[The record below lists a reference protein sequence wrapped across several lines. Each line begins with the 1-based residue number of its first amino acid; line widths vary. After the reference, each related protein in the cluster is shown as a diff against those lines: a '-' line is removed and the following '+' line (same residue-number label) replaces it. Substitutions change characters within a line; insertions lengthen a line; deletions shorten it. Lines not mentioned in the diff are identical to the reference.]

1 MDIKSTTNKTLDDM
15 PDNFSMKSYLT
26 ANRDT
31 VVAMCVEQYL
41 EEKRMALAKK
51 KGITIGAVRQLA
63 GAVIISEKDAARRM
77 DMSLSVFQ
85 ELCRHILF
93 LNRLSP

>member
-51 KGITIGAVRQLA
+51 EGITIGAVRQLA

-77 DMSLSVFQ
+77 DMSLSDLKSCVDTY
-85 ELCRHILF
+85 C
-93 LNRLSP
+93 S